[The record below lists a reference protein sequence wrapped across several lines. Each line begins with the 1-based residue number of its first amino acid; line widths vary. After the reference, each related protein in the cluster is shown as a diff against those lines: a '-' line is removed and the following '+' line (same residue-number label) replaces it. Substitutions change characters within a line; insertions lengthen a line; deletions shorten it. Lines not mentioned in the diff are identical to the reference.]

1 MLTNNLVNNLET
13 LSFQIKENFRH
24 CWYNAR
30 TNLTFISL
38 FEISEW
44 WILNIFRV
52 EDWIIENFRTSPL
65 RYCIM
70 KENLVGYVWTNYRIY
85 NNLKVFI
92 YFLFHNHQDLSRL
105 WFWRLYVILP
115 ILLSDYAV
123 KLSQIY
129 FQATYRCLAVFVTL
143 LTFDRSYIPLPK
155 YLTQFSIPDGEHYEI
170 FSITP
175 RFTKYRLANILS
187 LFFQYFNPIQ
197 KTTRPD
203 T

>member
-1 MLTNNLVNNLET
+1 MLTNNLVNYLET
-13 LSFQIKENFRH
+13 LLFQIKENFRH

-38 FEISEW
+38 FEISKR
-44 WILNIFRV
+44 WILNVFRV
-52 EDWIIENFRTSPL
+52 EDWIIVNFITYPF
-65 RYCIM
+65 RYCIIN
-70 KENLVGYVWTNYRIY
+70 KNLMAMCERVASYRRY
-85 NNLKVFI
+85 NSLKVFN
-92 YFLFHNHQDLSRL
+92 YFLLHNHQDLIRF
-105 WFWRLYVILP
+105 WFGRLYVILP

-175 RFTKYRLANILS
+175 RFTKYRVANILS
-187 LFFQYFNPIQ
+187 LFFQLFNPMKKQ
-197 KTTRPD
+197 
-203 T
+203 